1 MAVTVLLTEKKRG
14 DNHRIEFRPT
24 DSDRLEKVEQQIADA
39 YFNAVNAVPAKLY
52 EDIIFGRIT
61 EAQVEARIAQAIK
74 KPQQELEFALF
85 VAYVDGLTDMLAR
98 LRNDVNA
105 ELRKL
110 RSNARLVAPDDL
122 EKATDN
128 LVYNPFPEF
137 TDPPDMKLFNSLPED
152 IEAKVYARTRSGQIF
167 TTISADVQQN
177 IETILVQGFTEARTI
192 SSGQTLYGLNQ
203 QETARRIFGLLQ
215 SVAPTPITG
224 ADYASKIVP
233 YTNGL
238 FPRWALAVDRS
249 MNSYALRQ
257 SKQRLK
263 QFGDFSELTPTQQR
277 RYQRI
282 ARDIVNSTEKHGKR
296 YGDKLRRAR
305 ARMIARTETAYARN
319 AGHLQVMQEAQASG
333 LTGPNSKKVW
343 VTGGFDVCDICVPL
357 NGQKVLI
364 NENFSWQNGGGPTP
378 PAHPN
383 CRCTIRN
390 EPSYVTGPTLIEGSN
405 TLADPS
411 RYRFPDGFEINII
424 S

>member
-1 MAVTVLLTEKKRG
+1 MAVTVLLTEKNRG

-24 DSDRLEKVEQQIADA
+24 NSDRLEKVEQQIADT
-39 YFNAVNAVPAKLY
+39 YFQAVNAIPAKLY

-61 EAQVEARIAQAIK
+61 ESQVEDRIARAIR
-74 KPQQELEFALF
+74 KPQQELEFAIF
-85 VAYVDGLTDMLAR
+85 VAYADGLNDMLAR
-98 LRNDVNA
+98 LRNDINK
-105 ELRKL
+105 ELIKL
-110 RSNARLVAPDDL
+110 NSNARLIAEGEVS
-122 EKATDN
+122 KATDK

-137 TDPPDMKLFNSLPED
+137 TDPPDLKLFNSLPDD

-192 SSGQTLYGLNQ
+192 STGQTLYGLNQ

-215 SVAPTPITG
+215 TVAPTPITG
-224 ADYASKIVP
+224 ADYASKVVP

-249 MNSYALRQ
+249 MNSYALKQ

-263 QFGDFSELTPTQQR
+263 QFGNYSELTPTQQQ

-282 ARDIVNSTEKHGKR
+282 ARDILSRTEKHGKR
-296 YGDKLRRAR
+296 YGDQLRRAR
-305 ARMIARTETAYARN
+305 ARMIARTETSFARN

-364 NENFSWQNGGGPTP
+364 NQNFSWQGGGGATP

-390 EPSYVTGPTLIEGSN
+390 EPAYVNPPTLIEGSN
-405 TLADPS
+405 TMADPS
-411 RYRFPDGFEINII
+411 RYRFPDGFEINVL
-424 S
+424 